1 MQKPTLYK
9 IADQIGALVGV
20 AAFIFSIAI
29 LPTSCD
35 QEYAAEHPT
44 DVYIS
49 PSDELAINW
58 NDKTSK

>member
-1 MQKPTLYK
+1 MIKPATISIIYL
-9 IADQIGALVGV
+9 ALMAWIV
-20 AAFIFSIAI
+20 AI
-29 LPTSCD
+29 LPTACD
-35 QEYAAEHPT
+35 REYEIEHPT

>member
-1 MQKPTLYK
+1 MKVTAVSVVYLFL
-9 IADQIGALVGV
+9 IAWIV
-20 AAFIFSIAI
+20 AI
-29 LPTSCD
+29 LPTACD
-35 QEYAAEHPT
+35 REYEIEHPT

>member
-1 MQKPTLYK
+1 MAMKVTAVSVVYLFL
-9 IADQIGALVGV
+9 IAWIV
-20 AAFIFSIAI
+20 AI
-29 LPTSCD
+29 LPTACD
-35 QEYAAEHPT
+35 REYEIEHPT